1 MDIVSLLPQFG
12 GFLYVVASF
21 VVALSVIVAVHEY
34 GHYIVGRWSGIH
46 PEVFSLGFGPVI
58 WSRVDKRGTRW
69 QIALL
74 PFGGYVKFLGDADA
88 ASGKDAEAMQ
98 AAAQDPAHL
107 RKTMHGAPLWARSA
121 TVAAGPVFN
130 FVMSAVIFSALA
142 LSQGSVRE
150 PLTVGELLP
159 LPGVENGLRVGDE
172 LISVEGVAVPQESD
186 GVGWTT
192 FRDALP
198 LVQPM
203 QYEVRRD
210 GAVVSVDGPFLSP
223 PYVRGVA
230 PRSAAAD
237 AGLKP
242 GDVITSVDGQ
252 RIFAFDQLK
261 ASVEEANGRVLALTV
276 WRDGQTLD
284 LTLAPRR
291 TDEPQADGSFATHWR
306 IGVIGGQAF
315 EPAADAAGL
324 GESVVAGVS
333 QVWAVIDMSIS
344 GLTHMITG
352 AISTCNLSGPIGIAE
367 TSGAMASQGLDSF
380 IRFIAVLSTAVGL
393 LNLFPVPALDG
404 GHLVFYGYEAVSG
417 RPPNDAVMR
426 ILMTLGIAVILS
438 LMLFALGNDIFC

>member
-1 MDIVSLLPQFG
+1 MDIISLLPQFG
-12 GFLYVVASF
+12 GFLYVIASF

-58 WSRVDKRGTRW
+58 WSRVDKRGTCW

-88 ASGKDAEAMQ
+88 ASGKDAEAME
-98 AAAQDPAHL
+98 AAAQDPSRL

-130 FVMSAVIFSALA
+130 FVMSAIIFSALA
-142 LSQGSVRE
+142 LTQGNVRE

-159 LPGVENGLRVGDE
+159 LPGVETGLRAGDE
-172 LISVEGVAVPQESD
+172 LVSVEGVAVPQESN
-186 GVGWTT
+186 GTEWTT

-198 LVQPM
+198 MVQPM

-210 GAVVSVDGPFLSP
+210 GAIVSVDGPFLSP

-230 PRSAAAD
+230 PRGAAAD
-237 AGLKP
+237 AGLEP
-242 GDVITSVDGQ
+242 GDVITAVDGQ
-252 RIFAFDQLK
+252 EIFAFDQLK
-261 ASVEEANGRVLALTV
+261 SAVEDADGRALALKI
-276 WRDGQTLD
+276 WRDGAVLD

-315 EPAADAAGL
+315 EPATEAAGL
-324 GESVVAGVS
+324 GESISAGVA

-404 GHLVFYGYEAVSG
+404 GHLVFYAYEAVSG
-417 RPPNDAVMR
+417 RPPSDAVMR

>member
-1 MDIVSLLPQFG
+1 LDIVSLLPQFG

-88 ASGKDAEAMQ
+88 ASGKDAGAMQ

-130 FVMSAVIFSALA
+130 FVMSAIIFSALA
-142 LSQGSVRE
+142 LSQGNVRE

-159 LPGVENGLRVGDE
+159 LPGVQSGLRAGDE
-172 LISVEGVAVPQESD
+172 LIALEGVAIPQESD
-186 GVGWTT
+186 GTSWTA
-192 FRDALP
+192 FREALP

-210 GAVVSVDGPFLSP
+210 GEVVTVEGPFLSP

-230 PRSAAAD
+230 PRSAASD
-237 AGLKP
+237 AGLRP
-242 GDVITSVDGQ
+242 GDVITAVDGQ
-252 RIFAFDQLK
+252 QIFAFDQLK
-261 ASVEEANGRVLALTV
+261 SAVEQADGRELALSV
-276 WRDGQTLD
+276 WRDGQDLD

-315 EPAADAAGL
+315 EPATEAAGL
-324 GESVVAGVS
+324 GESLAAGVS
-333 QVWAVIDMSIS
+333 QVWSVVDMSIS

-380 IRFIAVLSTAVGL
+380 IRFIAVLSTAVGM

-404 GHLVFYGYEAVSG
+404 GHLVFYAYEAVSG